1 MTAAT
6 CARHFQ
12 LLQQIRTMPNKSA
25 LTGDPGMEAGDVQ
38 YYGGDDKENSAT
50 ATGGPDNP
58 EGVPAS
64 ATRVTQPRKSLS
76 VLRRRTYVP
85 PVPCLAVLSVL
96 LDSWDPG

>member
-1 MTAAT
+1 
-6 CARHFQ
+6 
-12 LLQQIRTMPNKSA
+12 MPNKSA

-85 PVPCLAVLSVL
+85 PVLALPCCLSSWTAGTLARHST
-96 LDSWDPG
+96 PG